1 MAETII
7 TKEQVKKVS
16 KLVKLNLS
24 EIELEQY
31 AEKFTDTLKYINV
44 LSELDTENVPETYQV
59 TGLSDVFQTSE
70 NTVTLPK
77 EKAIANASKATRN
90 LFVTEGVFDRE

>member
-1 MAETII
+1 MAETKI

-24 EIELEQY
+24 EAETEKY

-44 LSELDTENVPETYQV
+44 LNELDTQNVAETYQV
-59 TGLSDVFQTSE
+59 TGLNNVYQTAE
-70 NTVTLPK
+70 NTVTVSK
-77 EKAIANASKATRN
+77 VKALANANKVKKD
-90 LFVTEGVFDRE
+90 LFVTTGVFDRE